1 MARGAT
7 LVALATSLHEVST
20 TVDALRLGAHSMAMA
35 NLLGTNALVP
45 VLFVCDLAYAGATSG
60 GGWSGATAPCGGS
73 ASTPRFVP
81 ATYLGGLVVLYLV
94 S

>member
-1 MARGAT
+1 
-7 LVALATSLHEVST
+7 
-20 TVDALRLGAHSMAMA
+20 MA
-35 NLLGTNALVP
+35 NLLGTNALVA
-45 VLFVCDLAYAGATSG
+45 VLFVCDLVYAGATSG